1 MKKFLCAALILL
13 SLSFCS
19 QASDRGTDIFQG
31 VISTGIATWG
41 YVEIAKTPAGS
52 GPRVF
57 VDFIAIFFTV
67 KAVIHFAKAAVE

>member
-1 MKKFLCAALILL
+1 MKKFLCAVMVVL
-13 SLSFCS
+13 SLCFCA
-19 QASDRGTDIFQG
+19 QAQDKSTDIIKG
-31 VISTGIATWG
+31 VVSTGIATWG

-57 VDFIAIFFTV
+57 VDFIAVYFTV